1 MVRRPDG
8 SEIPIP
14 RRRLALLLA
23 IVGAG
28 SRGISRDKLLGLL
41 WPELDEERGRAALSQ
56 ALYALRKD
64 LGSDDAIGGTADLR
78 ADPAQIASDRGEF
91 LHAIEGGEDAE
102 AVHLYRGPYLD
113 GFYVREA
120 PEFDQQV
127 EQERQQLRAR
137 YTAALERLA
146 AAEEERGDH
155 AAAVRLWRQRAN
167 LDPTDAAVAVSLMR
181 ALASAGDRAGA
192 LRHAEVYAE
201 LLKSSADL
209 PPEGAV
215 VALAEEIRGVRWPGT
230 SDRPT
235 TPPSPRDTTTP
246 PSAPRDGIPPALE
259 PQRWRTWM
267 VPAALF
273 AAVGL
278 LASILLP
285 TTWRE
290 RLFGS
295 NGDGPRVVAVT
306 EFQDFAGD
314 SLTGPLTEL
323 LRSSLA
329 NVPGL
334 GVVSAERMADGA
346 ARDPASSPLAVA
358 REAGATEALNGALFR
373 RPGGTLRFDLRRV
386 RTSDGRVLEAL
397 ELEGGDVFELTTLAT
412 RRLLERYGVR
422 HPGGDVTTV
431 SSSSLTAIRLYQA
444 GLDASFRGDG
454 RAAYN
459 LFVDATREDTAFAMA
474 EFYAAHTAPNDEE
487 RTARFDRAHQLG
499 LSASLR
505 ERLIIDVNRAGF
517 HSTPGAVPLAESLVT
532 LFPRETSGHLA
543 LGRAR
548 MYQEG
553 DFLGAARAYRD
564 GLRYDS
570 VGFIAVGRRCD
581 ACVLYHGLSQAW
593 MHADSFPAA
602 RRAIEEWTRNI
613 PGDPAAWR
621 SLALVALLT
630 DDSAA
635 WARGRARAAALEP
648 GVETYGDDFYAAFYR
663 GDLARAD
670 SLMALLHA
678 TRTPDRHRELH
689 WITAH
694 LRREQGRPRAAL
706 AAMTEWRRAGGPGLP
721 FEAVFQAQMMYDAGA
736 RNEALALWERAG
748 HLGALTPSRAAR
760 GWSWAHT
767 LMGTALASS
776 GDTTRLRIL
785 ADSMRSVS
793 QGSGFVRDRRLPHHL
808 LGLYHATRGDDPRA
822 LAEFRQSVWSTTAG
836 YTRTNLEIARVLM
849 RLGQP
854 REAAAIC
861 GSGLR
866 AEMSAS
872 AQYVSRAEFH
882 ECAARAWVAAGVRD
896 SARVHLVTLLRQWQ
910 DPEPEFRARRDS
922 AIALLASLEPGTRA
936 GPDRQ

>member
-1 MVRRPDG
+1 VRRPDG
-8 SEIPIP
+8 TEIAIP

-23 IVGAG
+23 VVGAG

-64 LGSDDAIGGTADLR
+64 LGSEDAISGTADLR
-78 ADPAQIASDRGEF
+78 ADPAQLSSDRGEF

-102 AVHLYRGPYLD
+102 GVHLYRGPYLD

-120 PEFDQQV
+120 PEFDQLV

-146 AAEEERGDH
+146 EGEAKRGDH

-167 LDPTDAAVAVSLMR
+167 LDPTDSTVAVALMR
-181 ALASAGDRAGA
+181 ALANAGDRAGA

-209 PPEGAV
+209 PPEGV
-215 VALAEEIRGVRWPGT
+215 VLALAEEIRRGGGGP
-230 SDRPT
+230 
-235 TPPSPRDTTTP
+235 TPPPQLRP
-246 PSAPRDGIPPALE
+246 PSSSGDAPLPASATPSVPGPSL
-259 PQRWRTWM
+259 RSWWRPW
-267 VPAALF
+267 LRF
-273 AAVGL
+273 AAAFGVI
-278 LASILLP
+278 ILLLRLLLP
-285 TTWRE
+285 ESWRA
-290 RLFGS
+290 RLFGQ
-295 NGDGPRVVAVT
+295 GRADRPRVVAVT

-334 GVVSAERMADGA
+334 GVISAERMADGA
-346 ARDPASSPLAVA
+346 ARDPGSSPLAVA
-358 REAGATEALNGALFR
+358 QEAGATEALNGALFR

-397 ELEGGDVFELTTLAT
+397 ELEGKDVFELTTQAT
-412 RRLLERYGVR
+412 RRLLERYGVP
-422 HPGGDVTTV
+422 HPGGDVTAV

-474 EFYAAHTAPNDEE
+474 EFYAAHTAPNDDE
-487 RTARFDRAHQLG
+487 RTARFDRAHLLG

-532 LFPRETSGHLA
+532 LFPREPSGHLA
-543 LGRAR
+543 LGRAL

-553 DFLGAARAYRD
+553 DFLGAARAFRN

-581 ACVLYHGLSQAW
+581 ACVLYHNLFTAW
-593 MHADSFPAA
+593 THADSFPAA
-602 RRAIEEWTRNI
+602 RRTIEEWTRNI
-613 PGDPAAWR
+613 PGDPSAWR
-621 SLALVALLT
+621 SLASVALLT
-630 DDSAA
+630 DDSVA

-648 GVETYGDDFYAAFYR
+648 GAETYGDDFYAAFYR
-663 GDLARAD
+663 GDLVRAD
-670 SLMALLHA
+670 SLMALLFA

-689 WITAH
+689 WINAH

-706 AAMTEWRRAGGPGLP
+706 AAMTEWRRLAGPRLP
-721 FEAVFQAQMMYDAGA
+721 YEAVFQAQTLFDAGQV
-736 RNEALALWERAG
+736 REALSLWERTG
-748 HLGALTPSRAAR
+748 HLGAAVPSRAAR

-767 LMGTALASS
+767 LMGTALVAL
-776 GDTTRLRIL
+776 GDTAKLRIL
-785 ADSMRSVS
+785 ADSMRTIS

-808 LGLYHATRGDDPRA
+808 LGLYHAARGDDTRA
-822 LAEFRQSVWSTTAG
+822 LAEFRQSVWSYTAG
-836 YTRTNLEIARVLM
+836 YTRTDLEIGRVLL

-854 REAAAIC
+854 REAALVC

-872 AQYVSRAEFH
+872 AQYVSRGELH
-882 ECAARAWVAAGVRD
+882 ECAAQAWIAAGVPD
-896 SARVHLVTLLRQWQ
+896 SARAHLTVLVRQWQ
-910 DPEPEFRARRDS
+910 DPEPEWRARRDS
-922 AIALLASLEPGTRA
+922 AVALLRTLGSAR
-936 GPDRQ
+936 